1 MLSCVWASCLE
12 ETSHTTET
20 HAKQNPWLAL
30 WCGHHAF
37 ASLHSV
43 GSVPTFYKCPIW
55 QELCPAVS
63 LKVLVQ
69 IPSSNVNLIQILNDP
84 NDAFQIVSSH
94 IIFRGNRG
102 LCFINST
109 GNRWRKTGKS
119 CTASF
124 FFIVTHYS
132 RFCSLISAPSS
143 LSMRGEK
150 KVAAAARQRS
160 WFVFAAFCSEVCHPE
175 LLRKSNYSWMSFLS
189 SAFQCKD
196 LRSDP
201 QPVPPSIL
209 NFGPSLGPIIS
220 PE

>member
-12 ETSHTTET
+12 ETNHTTET

-43 GSVPTFYKCPIW
+43 GPVPAFYKCPIW

-69 IPSSNVNLIQILNDP
+69 IPSSNVNPIQILNDP

-94 IIFRGNRG
+94 ITFRGNRG

-109 GNRWRKTGKS
+109 GNRWRKSGKS
-119 CTASF
+119 YAQPRFT
-124 FFIVTHYS
+124 FIVTHYS
-132 RFCSLISAPSS
+132 TFCSLISAS
-143 LSMRGEK
+143 LSLCHVRRIGMELQHNSVHGGFSRYSE
-150 KVAAAARQRS
+150 ARCVKPQ
-160 WFVFAAFCSEVCHPE
+160 
-175 LLRKSNYSWMSFLS
+175 LLQKSNYSWMFSFISISMQRFEIWPS
-189 SAFQCKD
+189 SQYH
-196 LRSDP
+196 LYLH
-201 QPVPPSIL
+201 PPSCR
-209 NFGPSLGPIIS
+209 PTIS
-220 PE
+220 TKE

>member
-43 GSVPTFYKCPIW
+43 GPVPTFYKCPIW

-69 IPSSNVNLIQILNDP
+69 IPLFKWEPVPNPKWSKWCVPNCKLSYHIQ
-84 NDAFQIVSSH
+84 
-94 IIFRGNRG
+94 
-102 LCFINST
+102 
-109 GNRWRKTGKS
+109 RKPWIMFYQLDWQQMEKNWKVI

-124 FFIVTHYS
+124 YFIVTHYS
-132 RFCSLISAPSS
+132 AFCLLISAPFS
-143 LSMRGEK
+143 LARRGERK
-150 KVAAAARQRS
+150 KWQ
-160 WFVFAAFCSEVCHPE
+160 
-175 LLRKSNYSWMSFLS
+175 LL
-189 SAFQCKD
+189 
-196 LRSDP
+196 
-201 QPVPPSIL
+201 
-209 NFGPSLGPIIS
+209 
-220 PE
+220 